1 MSEEDCNSLKSTKKK
16 IMTTGKVFIMSCKTD
31 VWAVAS
37 VRPMMFY
44 GTCKQTPECISCAD
58 TVIFPKEGFQI
69 NWKF

>member
-1 MSEEDCNSLKSTKKK
+1 M
-16 IMTTGKVFIMSCKTD
+16 MTGKVFIMSCKTD